1 MIFPNKVVFE
11 EFNTLLV
18 KMTQDASIQET
29 IKANYEYLCDLE
41 IVLQLSGV
49 VSMLEIVWGLN
60 KYVEN

>member
-18 KMTQDASIQET
+18 KMTQDAYIHET

-41 IVLQLSGV
+41 IVL
-49 VSMLEIVWGLN
+49 
-60 KYVEN
+60 